1 MLGVWTIILATVAI
15 AVTIGTIYLA
25 ASVGRFGGVRKLSR
39 DKTWLRRLIS
49 VGIILVCHF
58 ILFFVIG
65 EVSTIIVLLHVVAFF
80 LIMGGVTRIIKK
92 IRKKEFKY
100 YWQGWSAI
108 AVSVVYLS
116 VAFFLCANVWQID
129 YNLTTDKHIGNL
141 KIALF
146 ADSHV
151 GVTFDGKGFEKHM
164 ETIMEQN
171 PDIVLIAGDYVDD
184 DTSREDMIDSCAA
197 LGRMHPKYG
206 VWYAYGNHDKGY
218 YRTPESDFT
227 ADDLEKE
234 LLKNGVHVMKDDV
247 EIVDNLCIVGRKDK
261 SIDRDRKE
269 LSELLEGV
277 DDDKYII
284 VMDHE
289 PNDYDK
295 EAQTKA
301 DLVLS
306 GHTHGGQLFPV
317 TYFGVWFGV
326 NDAIYGYERLH
337 DTDFIVTS
345 GISDWAIKFK
355 TGTKSE
361 YVMVNVNEK

>member
-1 MLGVWTIILATVAI
+1 MLRVWTIILASVAI
-15 AVTIGTIYLA
+15 AMISGTVYLA
-25 ASVGRFGGVRKLSR
+25 TAIGRFGGIRKLSR
-39 DKTWLRRLIS
+39 GKTWLRRLIS
-49 VGIILVCHF
+49 FLTILVCHF
-58 ILFFVIG
+58 ILYFIIG

-80 LIMGGVTRIIKK
+80 LITGAVTRIIKK
-92 IRKKEFKY
+92 IRKKEFRF

-108 AVSVVYLS
+108 AVAVVYLS
-116 VAFFLCANVWQID
+116 VAFFLCNNVWQTN
-129 YNLTTDKHIGNL
+129 YKLTTDKPIGQL
-141 KIALF
+141 KVALF

-151 GVTFDGKGFEKHM
+151 STTFGGEGFAKYM
-164 ETIMEQN
+164 ETIMAQN

-184 DTSREDMIDSCAA
+184 DTSREDMVESCAA

-218 YRTPESDFT
+218 YRSAHSGFS
-227 ADDLEKE
+227 ADDLEQE

-247 EIVDNLCIVGRKDK
+247 EIIDNICVVGRKDK
-261 SIDRDRKE
+261 SADRDRKE

-277 DDDKYII
+277 DDNKYII

-289 PNDYDK
+289 PTDYEK

-301 DLVLS
+301 DLVVS

-317 TYFGVWFGV
+317 TYFGVWFGI

-361 YVMVNVNEK
+361 YVMIDVLEK